1 MIIEHI
7 HIKPE
12 VAQKIEKKHNV
23 TEEEVREVLFFSDE
37 EPRIR
42 RSKKKGRYVA
52 FGRTVAGRYLAII
65 FVPERALGASLIS
78 AREMDSREKR
88 RFRQRR

>member
-23 TEEEVREVLFFSDE
+23 TEEEIKEVFFYSDE
-37 EPRIR
+37 KPRIR
-42 RSKKKGRYVA
+42 RSRQKRYVA
-52 FGRTVAGRYLAII
+52 FGRTIAGRYLAVI
-65 FVPERALGASLIS
+65 FAPDKDGGASIINV
-78 AREMDSREKR
+78 REMDSKEKR
-88 RFRQRR
+88 RYQRRR